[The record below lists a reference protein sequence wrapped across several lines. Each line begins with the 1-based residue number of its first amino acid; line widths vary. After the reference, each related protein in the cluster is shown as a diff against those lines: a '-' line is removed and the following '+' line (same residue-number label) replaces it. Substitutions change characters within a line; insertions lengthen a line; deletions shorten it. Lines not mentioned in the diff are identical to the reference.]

1 MGIMAINN
9 AIKIPKSAELV
20 ASAAPVFLDVFKDSL
35 GIYHYYYYSANDS
48 AMVYSSSTSSDGT
61 NLSAPVVVTI
71 QRTTIKTHGGVTYT
85 QTGTKNNI
93 SHGGSHIKGFIK
105 DDKIYIG
112 YKLGST
118 SGNNNDYFFGL
129 PRGFYLCENTSNY
142 SHFTIVNEI
151 FYPIGSEDG
160 VHALTYITDPTTTYF
175 LYGRLRAST
184 SNNWQPPNPV
194 GASYEINPNIYNDA
208 RAGEDPRTGANK
220 IDYTTDIWYDKR
232 GIRIFTSTSITG
244 TFDDLY
250 YIDVNNRRAIDPKNL
265 FTDYDTNSIRV
276 DLYGGK
282 AIKYENYLLYFVNCF
297 LKDQNRY
304 PTLRKDRRT
313 GQGPIHPKLLIS
325 KDGINFKV
333 TDEDV
338 NIVDTSAQSLNRE
351 WYTPTWDGGTTLVP
365 DSFGDNSNIPSYT
378 GINETGQLYANS
390 VWEDAD
396 GEWIYISVNDQRNP
410 HYSSQ
415 SDYSESWYLTG
426 VGGSYNL
433 TGSIPNVDITGSLT
447 IDYEDVQDNV
457 KWVHFTEFKSRG
469 TDIAGIKVTFADVNA
484 NITVNSVTK
493 SVKAHLADIPYDKF
507 PHYRWWKEAYNGTL
521 NSPGGLALF
530 KIRKGRFG
538 SWKSNGAGAYVDTK
552 TITIPANA
560 DFIQVN
566 HIGNVGVSVIIIGS
580 PFSIGTVTGDS
591 INSLVNI
598 SNYKGQSLKLRFYLL
613 EDNTSELFSF
623 NFVRDINAPV
633 SPLSLIIPEVNQIV
647 PKEWTVFKWTPVGG
661 AVNGTTQYTIGV
673 EGNTNTNTHPKLI
686 RTRTGI
692 DVGTYNTVLTSTSPV
707 SAANS
712 ISITIADALVSSDST
727 QITFRRSAGVSNYK
741 VEFATDNGFS
751 NIIRTENLAQQLTGD
766 KYPIGEQTLDL
777 TQFNFADG
785 TYYWRIS
792 ATVPGEDTTQRAP
805 TVFGNFTIALGAI
818 TIEDWT
824 PIIDSPANNATI
836 TKTGN
841 LIIFKDDSVNGSDYD
856 KTGFQ
861 FQFSNLANFSTI
873 HNTVFRVKIGRESGN
888 LFTVSVG
895 GMGVAF
901 PLGTTTSRYWRVRA
915 YVDAVNGPF
924 SQWSEIRRVTVTP

>member
-9 AIKIPKSAELV
+9 AIRDIKKFSNVQRIHRGWNSLNGVFGSCHKVGENSFIHYFTARDLNEKTYRYISTDGKTLTTPVEISITYNDTIVPADSRIMVSIGFVDTDNCIYLV
-20 ASAAPVFLDVFKDSL
+20 LNVRSIVAPF
-35 GIYHYYYYSANDS
+35 
-48 AMVYSSSTSSDGT
+48 TE
-61 NLSAPVVVTI
+61 
-71 QRTTIKTHGGVTYT
+71 
-85 QTGTKNNI
+85 
-93 SHGGSHIKGFIK
+93 KGFYIAK
-105 DDKIYIG
+105 AVGPDYTSFTVIG
-112 YKLGST
+112 YHL
-118 SGNNNDYFFGL
+118 L
-129 PRGFYLCENTSNY
+129 
-142 SHFTIVNEI
+142 
-151 FYPIGSEDG
+151 
-160 VHALTYITDPTTTYF
+160 
-175 LYGRLRAST
+175 
-184 SNNWQPPNPV
+184 PV
-194 GASYEINPNIYNDA
+194 GAMDNVPTLFKFGNYYYIYG
-208 RAGEDPRTGANK
+208 R
-220 IDYTTDIWYDKR
+220 KR
-232 GIRIFTSTSITG
+232 GTQDWGSLG
-244 TFDDLY
+244 NAVLED
-250 YIDVNNRRAIDPKNL
+250 RRAVRILRSPSLTATLWTEVGIVGGDTKVSSNDNILDPIKFYEKYHLDGGDYGAYVSSTIKKDFYAFLNFNVDGNIIGVANTYVKN
-265 FTDYDTNSIRV
+265 I
-276 DLYGGK
+276 
-282 AIKYENYLLYFVNCF
+282 
-297 LKDQNRY
+297 NRPLILRNDRNTSGTGEAY
-304 PTLRKDRRT
+304 PTLFFSKNAETFTAISTNGSISGNVEATFLPDEVKRT
-313 GQGPIHPKLLIS
+313 VGGNDYDIPSTFEKGQG
-325 KDGINFKV
+325 F
-333 TDEDV
+333 
-338 NIVDTSAQSLNRE
+338 
-351 WYTPTWDGGTTLVP
+351 LVP
-365 DSFGDNSNIPSYT
+365 EFGQIGPIGFVETEDKVLFYFGNRTDTHYRPVSYP
-378 GINETGQLYANS
+378 
-390 VWEDAD
+390 D
-396 GEWIYISVNDQRNP
+396 ISVSDDLKNSYLNN
-410 HYSSQ
+410 SSPDDLLQ
-415 SDYSESWYLTG
+415 PTYDNESSTYEAWYASRLATIKSLRGLNESHNKEYEWVPISE
-426 VGGSYNL
+426 
-433 TGSIPNVDITGSLT
+433 
-447 IDYEDVQDNV
+447 
-457 KWVHFTEFKSRG
+457 
-469 TDIAGIKVTFADVNA
+469 ADVL
-484 NITVNSVTK
+484 TVINDVPTRTQDEVTSGGIDAK
-493 SVKAHLADIPYDKF
+493 H
-507 PHYRWWKEAYNGTL
+507 KEAYQRPAWIYVAEIPKN
-521 NSPGGLALF
+521 
-530 KIRKGRFG
+530 RFG

-552 TITIPANA
+552 TIPIPANA

-873 HNTVFRVKIGRESGN
+873 HNTVFRIKIGRESGN

-895 GMGVAF
+895 GMGAAF